1 MLSFETDLLLMRPCL
16 VSLNFRIDISLSGF
30 NAKEYGLHNLRAAL
44 VTGIL
49 EDPAVLETIAKDPV
63 TYGCH
68 VLCHYFICFLML
80 TYFKIYTF
88 SNFSS

>member
-1 MLSFETDLLLMRPCL
+1 MLSFETELLMRP
-16 VSLNFRIDISLSGF
+16 SLNNLNLRIDIFLSGF